1 MNQNNKQTAIGR
13 RICIILLSFV
23 MTVSMMPF
31 FAFAEDIPSET
42 GADIS
47 AESEIAPEDPKPET
61 ETPEETPAPE
71 PEPSDN
77 ASDNASDDDQSQENS
92 ELPETAEFEL
102 SVPSVDTADS
112 DELLT
117 QYIEMEAG
125 AKMTGTP
132 AKDAQGTD
140 SGIVRKN
147 ARLAARRS
155 VLNSSEQIMF
165 DGIKEGVTGIADGST
180 DSPIFAI
187 KMTAAEYQACNFDKV
202 INALLTDLPYEMYW
216 CNKTEGA
223 LREYDKENNEAIV
236 RFAVSAD
243 YRTSEVLFTHPYT
256 DSNGVEQVFTVH
268 RADRSKTGAASA
280 AVSNAKKIVAENAA
294 LSDLDKLNK
303 YRQTICS
310 LTSYDKTITS
320 GTEYGDPWQLIYVFD
335 NDPATEVVC
344 EGYSKAFQ
352 LLCNMS
358 SFSNDTIECYTITGA
373 FAGRSGTE
381 GHMWNV
387 LHMDDGRNYI
397 ADITNCDTGNAGS
410 PDLLFLR
417 GCTGGSVESG
427 YVYLSSLRYIY
438 DSDAL
443 SIYSTSELEMS
454 DSDYSSTSVKV
465 THYPARAATCTAS
478 GTIEYWMK
486 DGKYY
491 SDNYCKREITKAQTV
506 TAAKGHSWTEWKTV
520 KSAFCTSPGSQKQT
534 CSSCGASAE
543 KSIPATG
550 HSWRVTDT
558 LDYIVHSCGRCG
570 ASYSVSKVV
579 ADLPKVSIKTPS
591 KATAAF
597 TAKWKKVSTK
607 NRKKIAGI
615 EIQYSTD
622 SSFASA
628 YTVSTAKKTATSRK
642 FKKLA
647 RKTTYYVRVRSYKW
661 TGGVKHVSAW
671 SSVKRVKTK

>member
-1 MNQNNKQTAIGR
+1 MRNRDYLSIIAGR
-13 RICIILLSFV
+13 SGALILSLIV
-23 MTVSMMPF
+23 AVTMLP
-31 FAFAEDIPSET
+31 AFAYADSDSLSEPPEIQNEIDAGTEEITYIEYSPDIELPDESTLLEQYLDQKSDEFTGDAAPVYEENGSET
-42 GADIS
+42 GDNGTS
-47 AESEIAPEDPKPET
+47 EESI
-61 ETPEETPAPE
+61 
-71 PEPSDN
+71 
-77 ASDNASDDDQSQENS
+77 NS
-92 ELPETAEFEL
+92 MPRLAGKSRGVQL
-102 SVPSVDTADS
+102 SGINRAIY
-112 DELLT
+112 DELAAGLT
-117 QYIEMEAG
+117 
-125 AKMTGTP
+125 K
-132 AKDAQGTD
+132 
-140 SGIVRKN
+140 
-147 ARLAARRS
+147 
-155 VLNSSEQIMF
+155 
-165 DGIKEGVTGIADGST
+165 IADGQTAESRIRVTTYQKGCDFALIIHSLMT
-180 DSPIFAI
+180 D
-187 KMTAAEYQACNFDKV
+187 M
-202 INALLTDLPYEMYW
+202 PYEMYW
-216 CNKTEGA
+216 
-223 LREYDKENNEAIV
+223 YDKTAEPNPVILLRSAGQV
-236 RFAVSAD
+236 YVYFAVAEA
-243 YRTSEVLFTHPYT
+243 YRGTFRGNVGSGKFAWYDLNGKT
-256 DSNGVEQVFTVH
+256 DSV
-268 RADRSKTGAASA
+268 RA
-280 AVSNAKKIVAENAA
+280 AVSNAQQIVSDYAGAE
-294 LSDLDKLNK
+294 DLDMMAG
-303 YRQTICS
+303 YRDEICS
-310 LTSYDKTITS
+310 LTDYNQTAMDDPD
-320 GTEYGDPWQLIYVFD
+320 EPYGDPWQLIYVFD
-335 NDPATEVVC
+335 GDPDTTVVC

-352 LLCNMS
+352 YLCDMS
-358 SFSNDTIECYTITGA
+358 EFSNNTIECYTIYGSLCSNADYLAHLGNYDSPEAYATD
-373 FAGRSGTE
+373 RENPDLE

-397 ADITNCDTGNAGS
+397 ADITNCDTGTAGS

-443 SIYSTSELEMS
+443 SIYSTPELEMS

-465 THYPARAATCTAS
+465 THYPDRAATCTAS

-486 DGKYY
+486 EGKYY